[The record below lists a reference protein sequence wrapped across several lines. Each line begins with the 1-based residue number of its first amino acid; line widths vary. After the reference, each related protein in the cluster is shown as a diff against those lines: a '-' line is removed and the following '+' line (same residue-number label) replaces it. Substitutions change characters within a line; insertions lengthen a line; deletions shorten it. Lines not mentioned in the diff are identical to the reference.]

1 LLLSLSCKI
10 KAKAVSVSS
19 YKSPLLPSLLS
30 LTSIPQQKQKPLS
43 ITQNPIQAPPNTL
56 LNIVPTNKPT
66 KHSDSNYQ
74 IKYQIMGGA
83 EQASGTGG
91 GSMERLKPVLG
102 MILVQTGF
110 AGMNIFYKLAID
122 DGMDLR
128 ILTAYRYA
136 FATVFLVPLAF
147 ILERYVLVH

>member
-1 LLLSLSCKI
+1 
-10 KAKAVSVSS
+10 
-19 YKSPLLPSLLS
+19 
-30 LTSIPQQKQKPLS
+30 
-43 ITQNPIQAPPNTL
+43 
-56 LNIVPTNKPT
+56 
-66 KHSDSNYQ
+66 
-74 IKYQIMGGA
+74 MGGA

-91 GSMERLKPVLG
+91 GSMEHLKPVLG

-147 ILERYVLVH
+147 ILERYVLVHRVFLFLFSFSLFVLFSVELGAIIMVISNNPFIFFLT

>member
-1 LLLSLSCKI
+1 
-10 KAKAVSVSS
+10 
-19 YKSPLLPSLLS
+19 
-30 LTSIPQQKQKPLS
+30 
-43 ITQNPIQAPPNTL
+43 
-56 LNIVPTNKPT
+56 
-66 KHSDSNYQ
+66 
-74 IKYQIMGGA
+74 MGGA
-83 EQASGTGG
+83 EQANGTGG
-91 GSMERLKPVLG
+91 GSMEGLKSVLG

-147 ILERYVLVH
+147 ILERYVLRYLCINFSRLSFFFFSFSLFVLFSFELGAIIMVISNDPFLFF